1 MNDEIRF
8 KNVYEA
14 EFWMMKE
21 YAKYVFCRSGRIL
34 GMILMAVSAAA
45 FGISLWMGYSLS
57 ESALFLLCFLG
68 GLAIYCYYILVL
80 KVMNRQITAGKNGK
94 MPECIID
101 FTKDGIRMIQGSAKI
116 QYDYQDIRKLY
127 NLSGIYALT
136 AGNGQAVLVKKG
148 AFLKGNEEEFE
159 QFITMNIKNS
169 DSQK

>member
-1 MNDEIRF
+1 
-8 KNVYEA
+8 
-14 EFWMMKE
+14 
-21 YAKYVFCRSGRIL
+21 
-34 GMILMAVSAAA
+34 
-45 FGISLWMGYSLS
+45 
-57 ESALFLLCFLG
+57 
-68 GLAIYCYYILVL
+68 
-80 KVMNRQITAGKNGK
+80 MNRQITAGKNGK

-136 AGNGQAVLVKKG
+136 AGNSQAVLVKKG